1 MRVFFEEYIFC
12 VAPINKLMMPFDTSF
27 WAVLISLSL
36 SLSLPDGLVFFLT
49 KFTLSVWEE
58 A

>member
-12 VAPINKLMMPFDTSF
+12 MAPINKLMMPFDTSF

-36 SLSLPDGLVFFLT
+36 CLYLRGSLSLS
-49 KFTLSVWEE
+49 LSLSL
-58 A
+58 